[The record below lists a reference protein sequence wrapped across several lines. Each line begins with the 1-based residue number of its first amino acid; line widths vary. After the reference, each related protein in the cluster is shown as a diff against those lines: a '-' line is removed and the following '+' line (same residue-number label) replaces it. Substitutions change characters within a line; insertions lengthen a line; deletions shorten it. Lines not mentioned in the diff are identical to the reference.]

1 MKAALKNKFQSCFF
15 IFRRTNSV
23 ISILPFM
30 NPKRVSGI
38 LREIFSGYS
47 LQFANFAVGFR
58 KMPGRKGF
66 FYTLN
71 R

>member
-30 NPKRVSGI
+30 NPNG
-38 LREIFSGYS
+38 ECQAF
-47 LQFANFAVGFR
+47 
-58 KMPGRKGF
+58 
-66 FYTLN
+66 
-71 R
+71 